1 MSAEFFVGIMLVYLG
16 ISTLITYKK
25 KKIHVHEHGTDSENQ
40 HKHFHSHELNKGHN
54 HEHSKN
60 YIKSMIIG
68 FVHGL
73 AGSAAMVVLTMSTV
87 KSIWEGFLYMSVFGT
102 GTIFGMFFF
111 TTLVGIPFVISA
123 NKLRINNVLIC
134 VAGAFSTIYGFYFMY
149 NLGVNDG
156 LFSIWFN

>member
-1 MSAEFFVGIMLVYLG
+1 
-16 ISTLITYKK
+16 
-25 KKIHVHEHGTDSENQ
+25 
-40 HKHFHSHELNKGHN
+40 
-54 HEHSKN
+54 
-60 YIKSMIIG
+60 
-68 FVHGL
+68 
-73 AGSAAMVVLTMSTV
+73 
-87 KSIWEGFLYMSVFGT
+87 MSVFGT